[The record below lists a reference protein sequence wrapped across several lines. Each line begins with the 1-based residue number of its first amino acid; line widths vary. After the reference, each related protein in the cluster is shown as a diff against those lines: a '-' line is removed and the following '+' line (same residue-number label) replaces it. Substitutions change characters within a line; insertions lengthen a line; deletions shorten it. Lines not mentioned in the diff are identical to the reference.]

1 VVLSCIS
8 FFSLELFG
16 DAFVSFAWFL
26 QKGKDW
32 LTGRGAAGILGKD
45 HKTWLNLVGS
55 LGEGIFFGSAP
66 LAFFWFVRGFLD
78 AKSRKEFDYSDALV
92 GSRVRIGWY
101 SSPIWNLKFHWCFVV
116 FV

>member
-45 HKTWLNLVGS
+45 HKT
-55 LGEGIFFGSAP
+55 
-66 LAFFWFVRGFLD
+66 
-78 AKSRKEFDYSDALV
+78 
-92 GSRVRIGWY
+92 
-101 SSPIWNLKFHWCFVV
+101 
-116 FV
+116 